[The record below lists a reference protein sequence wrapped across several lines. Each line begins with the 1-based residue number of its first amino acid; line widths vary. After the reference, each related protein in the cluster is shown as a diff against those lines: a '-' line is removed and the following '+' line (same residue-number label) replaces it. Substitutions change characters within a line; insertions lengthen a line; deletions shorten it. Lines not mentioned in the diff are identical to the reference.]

1 VDVGQ
6 TIREAERAVWAA
18 LVAGDPGADHALLSE
33 DFLGVYPD
41 GFAGR
46 DAHSG
51 QLGAGPTV
59 ASYQIGEEHIRPL
72 GPDHVLYS
80 YRASYLRTGAETPED
95 MLVTSIWERREG
107 GWVNVF
113 SQDTPLTGEAVP

>member
-1 VDVGQ
+1 M
-6 TIREAERAVWAA
+6 RR
-18 LVAGDPGADHALLSE
+18 ADHALLSE

-46 DAHSG
+46 AAHSG
-51 QLGAGPTV
+51 QLAGRADGCVLPDRGGAS
-59 ASYQIGEEHIRPL
+59 APL
-72 GPDHVLYS
+72 GPTTS
-80 YRASYLRTGAETPED
+80 FMPIARAIVRPGAETPED

-107 GWVNVF
+107 GWVNIF